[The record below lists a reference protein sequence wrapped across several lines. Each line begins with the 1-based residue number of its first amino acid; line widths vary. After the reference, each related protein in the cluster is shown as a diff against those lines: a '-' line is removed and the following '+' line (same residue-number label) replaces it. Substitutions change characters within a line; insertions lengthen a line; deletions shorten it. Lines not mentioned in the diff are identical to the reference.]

1 MGVERAY
8 PMRAPGWRGAIDEH
22 DRANRH
28 QIVRPDK
35 IHGLEGDPGAAVGRW
50 MRSDG
55 VVAVQG
61 DAIAMEVLRA
71 VHASQPSVTPTVD
84 VPVDGVATRRRVGR
98 RCVAGRVL
106 IRLLGPRG
114 GMEDPLQLSVE
125 HGVEELSSLVDLD
138 DPARKR
144 PSI

>member
-1 MGVERAY
+1 M
-8 PMRAPGWRGAIDEH
+8 
-22 DRANRH
+22 
-28 QIVRPDK
+28 
-35 IHGLEGDPGAAVGRW
+35 
-50 MRSDG
+50 
-55 VVAVQG
+55 VAVQG

-84 VPVDGVATRRRVGR
+84 APVDGVATRRRVGR
-98 RCVAGRVL
+98 RRVAGRVL